1 MKKINET
8 QRKIIYML
16 KDFGIDHIS
25 MAGILVTLEQDNL
38 NENDFLDFIKN
49 KETLS
54 IEDCTEQIWRVNSID

>member
-25 MAGILVTLEQDNL
+25 MAGILGTLEQDNL

-54 IEDCTEQIWRVNSID
+54 IKDCTEQIWHMRGY

>member
-25 MAGILVTLEQDNL
+25 MAGILVTLEQDHL

-54 IEDCTEQIWRVNSID
+54 IEDCTEQIWHMRGY

>member
-8 QRKIIYML
+8 QRKIIHML

-25 MAGILVTLEQDNL
+25 MAGILGTLEQDNL

-49 KETLS
+49 KRMRLVFNLYYSRALLS
-54 IEDCTEQIWRVNSID
+54 LSY